1 MTLIF
6 TPVHTIF
13 NILELIFIYVLFCE
27 DSVTDCRKDS
37 TIQNESVST
46 KMKKNADEMDGQ
58 TGQIVIAA
66 GKAKASIPQI
76 NKVLFRLMIPIL
88 MLILMMIPILM
99 LIPMLM
105 QMLQKP
111 KYRDRMA
118 LEKEEWRE
126 EKLTKV
132 SFDF

>member
-1 MTLIF
+1 
-6 TPVHTIF
+6 
-13 NILELIFIYVLFCE
+13 
-27 DSVTDCRKDS
+27 
-37 TIQNESVST
+37 
-46 KMKKNADEMDGQ
+46 
-58 TGQIVIAA
+58 
-66 GKAKASIPQI
+66 
-76 NKVLFRLMIPIL
+76 MISIL

-105 QMLQKP
+105 LMLQKP

-132 SFDF
+132 SFDFQPANNNYKGVFDQF